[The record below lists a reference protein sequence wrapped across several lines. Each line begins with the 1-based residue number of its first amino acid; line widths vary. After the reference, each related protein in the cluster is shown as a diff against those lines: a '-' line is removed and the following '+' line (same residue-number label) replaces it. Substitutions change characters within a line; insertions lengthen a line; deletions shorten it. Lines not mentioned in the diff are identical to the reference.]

1 MMRNA
6 PSGFTLIHI
15 ASVEA
20 VPDARAWS
28 GPREPSKEPVMNE
41 FTDPCLDQSRHRSW
55 PQKSDMGLDQLV
67 MIGTRTRA
75 LQCQSVRSTAA
86 QADVSIPEELNAT
99 HLHGGCICKWRQ
111 HWCFR
116 VSFLHPEVATRSG
129 PAEPQNAVGFVD
141 HHRLDSVS
149 AGMRNIAMETL
160 HAHMRPRTAHDGQPR
175 QPNPAKGYLPWG
187 VAR

>member
-28 GPREPSKEPVMNE
+28 APREPSKEPVMNE

-99 HLHGGCICKWRQ
+99 HLHGGVYANGGSIGASESRFCTPK
-111 HWCFR
+111 
-116 VSFLHPEVATRSG
+116 L
-129 PAEPQNAVGFVD
+129 
-141 HHRLDSVS
+141 
-149 AGMRNIAMETL
+149 
-160 HAHMRPRTAHDGQPR
+160 PRDPVL
-175 QPNPAKGYLPWG
+175 PNPKMLSAS
-187 VAR
+187 